1 MAGIIAK
8 VYIDRIKQNRH
19 DMGSQPA
26 PFLVQEKEV
35 GLKIEQVLISDLVPY
50 MNNAKKHDK
59 AQIENV
65 AESIKRYGFVQPI
78 VVDRNMEIIIGH
90 GHPYVTPAR
99 VPQAHENRKC
109 VKL

>member
-1 MAGIIAK
+1 
-8 VYIDRIKQNRH
+8 
-19 DMGSQPA
+19 MGSQPA
-26 PFLVQEKEV
+26 PFLVHKKEV

-90 GHPYVTPAR
+90 CRLQAAKLLGMVE
-99 VPQAHENRKC
+99 VPCLRAED
-109 VKL
+109 L